1 MVQKEHV
8 REKGKFPGSV
18 LVRKIR
24 KALREKRRSFRD
36 RHQKT
41 AGKIKKTK
49 RHGFKIQT
57 FDEAEFDEKA
67 TMPTHAD

>member
-1 MVQKEHV
+1 MAQKEHV

-49 RHGFKIQT
+49 RHGFKKDPN
-57 FDEAEFDEKA
+57 F
-67 TMPTHAD
+67 